1 MSAWLPGLSGGTWP
15 ARTER
20 ARRLAPSLSRRT
32 LFMTSLSGKVAVVTG
47 AGSGIGRALAVEL
60 ANRGARVAISDIDA
74 SGLEETR
81 NLCGS
86 ADVRSY
92 KLDVSSAEEFTAHA
106 AEVLE
111 DFGTVHLVF
120 NNAGA
125 TLIGTLEHTEV
136 EEIDWL
142 LGINLRGVICG
153 TKAFLPTM
161 LAQREG
167 WIVNISSIFGLVGY
181 GGQSAYNVSK
191 FGVRGLTE
199 ALWSELEG
207 TGVEAV
213 LVHPGAIATN
223 IERAARH
230 TVNAGKVEA
239 DLAAKTGTMLVTP
252 PEVVAGNI
260 LDGIEDGRRR
270 ILTGKYSRS
279 IFWLTRLMPNRYPA
293 VLKRMV

>member
-1 MSAWLPGLSGGTWP
+1 
-15 ARTER
+15 
-20 ARRLAPSLSRRT
+20 
-32 LFMTSLSGKVAVVTG
+32 MTSLANKVAVVTG

-60 ANRGARVAISDIDA
+60 ARRGARVALSDIDA
-74 SGLEETR
+74 TALEETR
-81 NLCGS
+81 ALCGN
-86 ADVRSY
+86 AEVRTY
-92 KLDVSSAEEFTAHA
+92 KLDVSDKNAFFAHA
-106 AEVLE
+106 ADVVE
-111 DFGTVHLVF
+111 DFGTVHLVI

-125 TLIGTLEHTEV
+125 TLIGTLEHTEI

-167 WIVNISSIFGLVGY
+167 SIVNISSIFGLVGY

-207 TGVEAV
+207 TGVKAV

-230 TVNAGKVEA
+230 TANADQTEV
-239 DLAAKTGTMLVTP
+239 DLAVKTAQLLVTP
-252 PEVVAGNI
+252 PEVVARNI
-260 LDGIEDGRRR
+260 LDGVEKGKRR
-270 ILTGKYSRS
+270 ILTGKYARS
-279 IFWLTRLMPNRYPA
+279 IFVLGRLMPNRYPA
-293 VLKRMV
+293 VLKRLV

>member
-1 MSAWLPGLSGGTWP
+1 MTPWMPGLSGGVWP
-15 ARTER
+15 ARPER
-20 ARRLAPSLSRRT
+20 TRRFAPSIKRRT
-32 LFMTSLSGKVAVVTG
+32 LFMTSLEGKVAVVTG

-60 ANRGARVAISDIDA
+60 GRRGARVAISDIDA
-74 SGLEETR
+74 TAVEATR
-81 NLCGS
+81 ALCGD
-86 ADVRSY
+86 AEVRAY
-92 KLDVSSAEEFTAHA
+92 KLDVSSVEEFSSHAEE
-106 AEVLE
+106 VLQ

-136 EEIDWL
+136 AEIDWL
-142 LGINLRGVICG
+142 LGINLRGVIVG

-167 WIVNISSIFGLVGY
+167 WIINISSIFGLVGY

-207 TGVEAV
+207 TGVNAV
-213 LVHPGAIATN
+213 VVHPGAISTN

-230 TVNAGKVEA
+230 TINADQVEA

-252 PEVVAGNI
+252 PEVVASDI
-260 LDGIEDGRRR
+260 LNGIEKGRRR
-270 ILTGKYSRS
+270 IITGKYARS
-279 IFWLTRLMPNRYPA
+279 IFWLARLVPNRYPG
-293 VLKRMV
+293 VMKRLV